1 MRISSKALSA
11 TFGALILLAPP
22 SALAGETGAPEGEAA
37 AEGSEAVDPDGAAS
51 PSGEFGPFFEDE
63 PVSEVVY
70 PTQPARKGQPLFGVG
85 NGAFCFVEDSG
96 CKASLIAD
104 FDFGAGVNVVGSEFG
119 VDVPMTQWRV
129 RGGFTVRPLYL
140 SRGRWHRWGLGVTA
154 AFSQATPQVAVARA
168 DSTDTLATVEETDPV
183 RATRIDLV
191 NQLWMSQKRNA
202 FHLDFSVGA
211 VRSPVLNA
219 GQFFWGTHAE
229 VAMGWG
235 GLAGFY
241 ASTDFLDRDLRA
253 IFGFRTHAGIA
264 GPIVGLIALGL
275 LAGGAR

>member
-1 MRISSKALSA
+1 VRISSKPLSVS
-11 TFGALILLAPP
+11 FGALLLLAPP
-22 SALAGETGAPEGEAA
+22 NAQAGELDASEGEGSS
-37 AEGSEAVDPDGAAS
+37 EGSAAVDSDPS
-51 PSGEFGPFFEDE
+51 PSPTGEFGPFFEEE
-63 PVSEVVY
+63 PVSEVHF
-70 PTQPARKGQPLFGVG
+70 PTRPAREGQPLFGVG

-96 CKASLIAD
+96 CRSSLIAD

-119 VDVPMTQWRV
+119 VDIPMTQWRV
-129 RGGFTVRPLYL
+129 RGGFTVRPMYL
-140 SRGRWHRWGLGVTA
+140 ARDRWHRWGLGITA
-154 AFSQATPQVAVARA
+154 AFSQATPQVAVART
-168 DSTDTLATVEETDPV
+168 DSSDTLATVEETDPV
-183 RATRIDLV
+183 RSTRIDIV
-191 NQLWMSQKRNA
+191 NQLWMSQRRNA
-202 FHLDFSVGA
+202 FHLDFSLGA

-229 VAMGWG
+229 IAMGWG